1 MQMNWGETFYG
12 EQKKICETG
21 ETSLCGTNFLFWV
34 LSFIFISLSCPPL
47 PPRFSWTDAPP
58 HFSLPLSKHG
68 PWEGT
73 RNLQKSF
80 LKSSGSIIATDF
92 KNLRERRS
100 REERLC
106 LLTNSYDLFLLWSTF
121 FFFFQ
126 RMQPFLQWKVFVV
139 FFWVSNIKQQ
149 HLGLSKRKTKRN
161 WILILPLKEI
171 FRVF

>member
-1 MQMNWGETFYG
+1 MNIKCRWIEGKHFRVSKRKSVKQEKLLFVVQTF
-12 EQKKICETG
+12 
-21 ETSLCGTNFLFWV
+21 SV

-121 FFFFQ
+121 FFFFSKDATIFT
-126 RMQPFLQWKVFVV
+126 MEGFCSFLLG
-139 FFWVSNIKQQ
+139 IK
-149 HLGLSKRKTKRN
+149 H
-161 WILILPLKEI
+161 
-171 FRVF
+171 